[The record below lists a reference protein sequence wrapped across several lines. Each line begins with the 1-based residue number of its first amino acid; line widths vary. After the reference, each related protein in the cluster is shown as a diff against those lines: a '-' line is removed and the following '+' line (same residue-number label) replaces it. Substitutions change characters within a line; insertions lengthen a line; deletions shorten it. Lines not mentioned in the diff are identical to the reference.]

1 MFVTICTRLPPRTH
15 DTGAGYCLSQGIK
28 RQQQHFE
35 MMAMAEE
42 MTRLIVAQTWPI
54 ISPETIDFVKVRL
67 CKAIQ
72 PKPHASIK

>member
-42 MTRLIVAQTWPI
+42 MARLLVAQTWPI